1 MSEMY
6 KQYRKGWL
14 EVISGCMF
22 AGKTEELIRR
32 IKVLEFAHQ
41 NVLVF
46 KPRIDNRYSDTKVAS
61 HAGSM
66 VDSIIIDSAI
76 EIMQYVDPLVDVVA
90 IDEVQFFDDEV
101 IEVCHFLACNGI
113 RVMVA
118 GLDMDF
124 RGEPFGVMPR
134 LLTEAEFVTKLT
146 AVCVKCGAPA
156 TRTQRIVN
164 EKPASWNDP
173 LIVVGA
179 KENYEARCRH
189 CHEIL
194 DKPTCLEPHLVGFK
208 EKKTVIDIERND

>member
-6 KQYRKGWL
+6 RSYGKGTL

-32 IKVLEFAHQ
+32 IKVLEIAKQ
-41 NVLVF
+41 KVLVF

-66 VDSIIIDSAI
+66 VDSIIIDRAA
-76 EIMQYVDPLVDVVA
+76 EILDHVTDDTDVVA
-90 IDEVQFFDDEV
+90 IDEVQFLDKDIV
-101 IEVCHFLACNGI
+101 EVCDILADRGI
-113 RVMVA
+113 RVMAA

-124 RGEPFGVMPR
+124 RGEPFGVMPT
-134 LLTEAEFVTKLT
+134 LLTKAEFVTKLT

-164 EKPASWNDP
+164 GRPAAWDDP
-173 LIVVGA
+173 QIVVGA
-179 KENYEARCRH
+179 QETYEARCRH
-189 CHEIL
+189 CHEVTGRPYRLI
-194 DKPTCLEPHLVGFK
+194 
-208 EKKTVIDIERND
+208 RR